1 MTQLPQVHQEQLLLA
16 LVISMILQ
24 KNHRIHLHQIFTI
37 SKINFLKILKKALVS
52 DKEGQK

>member
-1 MTQLPQVHQEQLLLA
+1 MTQLPQVHQEQHLLA

-24 KNHRIHLHQIFTI
+24 KNRLILLHQIFTI
-37 SKINFLKILKKALVS
+37 SKINFLKILKKALAS